1 MEQIWLQKLIFFFK
15 SELHVIHT
23 LKPCYIYKRIC
34 SPQLTSRSG
43 RPAARPAFRLP
54 ASQEQEVAVRTSFNR
69 QRPELQPRVSEVDQ
83 ETSGHALFG
92 KAREED
98 RDLEKAAKKLFNLGK
113 DLLDQ
118 EEEQEQKN
126 KLEKE
131 QAEEGGDRREG
142 ENEKENEEEEEGSED
157 EESSEEE
164 EEGEEVAVRT
174 SSYREREEGQH
185 TASQVRGT
193 KRIGRDFWVFY
204 CKKIQCR
211 QITASIKK

>member
-1 MEQIWLQKLIFFFK
+1 M
-15 SELHVIHT
+15 
-23 LKPCYIYKRIC
+23 
-34 SPQLTSRSG
+34 
-43 RPAARPAFRLP
+43 
-54 ASQEQEVAVRTSFNR
+54 RTSFNR

-98 RDLEKAAKKLFNLGK
+98 RDLEEAAKKLFNLGK

-118 EEEQEQKN
+118 EEQQEKEN

-131 QAEEGGDRREG
+131 QAEKGGDRREG
-142 ENEKENEEEEEGSED
+142 ENEEENEEEEEGSED

-174 SSYREREEGQH
+174 SSSREREEGQH
-185 TASQVRGT
+185 TASQVRG
-193 KRIGRDFWVFY
+193 REWEN
-204 CKKIQCR
+204 
-211 QITASIKK
+211 